1 MKNPPIKLK
10 TETGEAF
17 EVPED
22 GSLGLLAL
30 GYVGVMLWREKR
42 REMEEKRAASLRSN
56 YDFLVRGSLKNRSS
70 SGAENG
76 RATHPVLIFYNS
88 FRA

>member
-1 MKNPPIKLK
+1 MDKNSLTLS

-17 EVPED
+17 DIPEG

-42 REMEEKRAASLRSN
+42 KEIQKQKLANKTMNDTTSKIS
-56 YDFLVRGSLKNRSS
+56 
-70 SGAENG
+70 
-76 RATHPVLIFYNS
+76 
-88 FRA
+88 

>member
-1 MKNPPIKLK
+1 MNKSKIQLQ
-10 TETGEAF
+10 TEKGDSF

-42 REMEEKRAASLRSN
+42 REVQAQ
-56 YDFLVRGSLKNRSS
+56 KNQKSS
-70 SGAENG
+70 
-76 RATHPVLIFYNS
+76 
-88 FRA
+88 